1 MDGFA
6 KNGNVKYIIG
16 NDGVKRAKLEIRGN
30 YRGRKGTFEYIR
42 EPNNTINHRL
52 FVPDSI
58 VR

>member
-42 EPNNTINHRL
+42 EPNNTINHTL
-52 FVPDSI
+52 FVPD
-58 VR
+58 